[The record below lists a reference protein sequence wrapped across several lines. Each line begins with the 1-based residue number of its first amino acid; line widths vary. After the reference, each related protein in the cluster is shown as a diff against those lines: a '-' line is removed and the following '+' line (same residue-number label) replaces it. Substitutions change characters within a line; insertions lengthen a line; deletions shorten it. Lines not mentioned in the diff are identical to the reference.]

1 MSLIWAGLIVGL
13 AVGLA
18 VAALLLVRRRAPEG
32 SFFADGDRAAGVF
45 GVLATGFSV
54 LLGLIVFLAFTSYD
68 QSRSGAETEALLVA
82 QQFETAQF
90 FPVAV
95 RQRLGNE
102 LICYARSVVHL
113 EWPRIRSGTQKKMFN
128 PWGAAMFR
136 TLKVTTPKTAVE
148 QTAYDKW
155 LDRRADREV
164 ARNDRIH
171 GAEGVIPAPLWVV
184 LFIIA
189 GVICIF
195 MLFFADSGERA
206 IVQAVQIGSVVAVI
220 GVTLFLIRFLNDPLQ
235 GGYGTLQPVAME
247 RTLGLLAQERRLVS
261 QTGPLPCDASGAPS
275 RP

>member
-102 LICYARSVVHL
+102 LICYARSVVHR
-113 EWPRIRSGTQKKMFN
+113 EWPRMGSGTQREMFN
-128 PWGAAMFR
+128 PWGVAMFR
-136 TLKVTTPKTAVE
+136 TLKVTTPRTAVE

-206 IVQAVQIGSVVAVI
+206 IVQAVLIGSVVAVI
-220 GVTLFLIRFLNDPLQ
+220 GVTLFLIQFLNDPLR
-235 GGYGTLQPVAME
+235 GGYGALQPVAME
-247 RTLGLLAQERRLVS
+247 RTLGLLAQERRLVG
-261 QTGPLPCDASGAPS
+261 QRGPLPCDASGTPT